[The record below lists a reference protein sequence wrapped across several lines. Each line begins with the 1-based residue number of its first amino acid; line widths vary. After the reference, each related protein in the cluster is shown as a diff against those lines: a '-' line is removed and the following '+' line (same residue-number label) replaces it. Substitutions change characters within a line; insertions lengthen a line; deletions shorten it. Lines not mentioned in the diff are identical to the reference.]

1 MEGNLNEIK
10 VAIAEDQPIF
20 RQGLANLINGFD
32 RTSVLFTV
40 ENGLQMME
48 KLQFQKPDLVM
59 LDFRMPELNGLDTAK
74 LIREQY
80 PGIRVLILS
89 MYDDQEFVE
98 TAIENGAHGYLSKDD
113 DPVEIEK
120 AIKSTIETGYYMND
134 RTSKMLISKM
144 VNQGKIKPVFQEP
157 LAEFS
162 KIEMEI
168 LELIC
173 AEYTTQ
179 EIADK
184 LCKSKR
190 TIEGSRTLM
199 MQKIN
204 ARNVVGLVMY
214 AVKHKLV
221 AVAG

>member
-1 MEGNLNEIK
+1 MNEIK
-10 VAIAEDQPIF
+10 VAIADDQSIF
-20 RQGLANLINGFD
+20 RQGLVNLVGGFD
-32 RTSVLFTV
+32 RVTVLFSA
-40 ENGLQMME
+40 ENGRELLEQIPH
-48 KLQFQKPDLVM
+48 QKPDLVL

-74 LIREQY
+74 IIRDQFV
-80 PGIRVLILS
+80 GIRVLILS

-113 DPVEIEK
+113 EPEEIAR
-120 AIKSTIETGYYMND
+120 AIYSTIETGYYLND
-134 RTSKMLISKM
+134 RTSKMLIGKM
-144 VNQGKIKPVFQEP
+144 ISQGTMKPVFKAQT
-157 LAEFS
+157 ADFT

-173 AEYTTQ
+173 AELTTQ

-190 TIEGSRTLM
+190 TIESSRTLM
-199 MQKIN
+199 MQKIG

-214 AVKHKLV
+214 AMKNKLV
-221 AVAG
+221 SC